1 MKYFNFISDRFRQFF
16 SGETAVQKDET
27 DGSPFEGREKVIAF
41 SIALFFAFCLWMIVN
56 LNRDFTVTIQVPIQ
70 LSTLSDDMII
80 SSEVPSTVSVNLS
93 GEGWKLIPIYR
104 NPPGITINAETR
116 QVNLPEQIRSQVGAF
131 SDLNILQ
138 VEPSQLEIE
147 TERKAMKRVPVA
159 NRVDITFRD
168 QFGLLNEPVIVPD
181 SVTVTGAESALA
193 GLDEWET
200 EETELSNI
208 SRSVERNIRLK
219 PGSSGISVEPQTV
232 TLIAEVAEYTE
243 AEHRVPIRTRNL
255 PSGRAVSYNPS
266 SITIRFDV
274 PIDQYSNIQD
284 MRLFNAYV
292 DYEVIEEDDS
302 GRIAPEIETVD
313 TDFIVRLRSFQPPR
327 VSYFRIVSD

>member
-1 MKYFNFISDRFRQFF
+1 MKYFNFISDRFRLFF
-16 SGETAVQKDET
+16 SGKSGVNKDET
-27 DGSPFEGREKVIAF
+27 EGSPFEGREKVIAF
-41 SIALFFAFCLWMIVN
+41 SVALFFAFCLWMIVN
-56 LNRDFTVTIQVPIQ
+56 LNRDFTVTVQVPIQ
-70 LSTLSDDMII
+70 LSAISDDMIV

-104 NPPGITINAETR
+104 NPPGITLNAETR
-116 QVNLPEQIRSQVGAF
+116 QVNLREQIRNQVGAF

-138 VEPSQLEIE
+138 VEPSQLELE
-147 TERKAMKRVPVA
+147 TERKATKRVPVA
-159 NRVDITFRD
+159 NRVDITYRD
-168 QFGLLNEPVIVPD
+168 QFGLLSEPVMVPD
-181 SVTVTGAESALA
+181 SVTVTGAESVLA

-208 SRSVERNIRLK
+208 SRSIERNIRLK
-219 PGSSGISVEPQTV
+219 SGPSGITVDPQTV
-232 TLIAEVAEYTE
+232 TLIAEVAEFTE
-243 AEHRVPIRTRNL
+243 AEQRVPIRTRNL

-292 DYEVIEEDDS
+292 DYEVIEADDS
-302 GRIAPEIETVD
+302 GRVAPEVETID

>member
-16 SGETAVQKDET
+16 SGETGVQKDET
-27 DGSPFEGREKVIAF
+27 DGSPFEGREKIIAF

-70 LSTLSDDMII
+70 LSTLSDDLIV
-80 SSEVPSTVSVNLS
+80 SSEVPSSVSVNLS
-93 GEGWKLIPIYR
+93 GEGWKLISIYR
-104 NPPGITINAETR
+104 NPPGITINAESR
-116 QVNLPEQIRSQVGAF
+116 QVNLPEQIRSQVSAF

-147 TERKAMKRVPVA
+147 TERKATKRVPVA
-159 NRVDITFRD
+159 NRVNITFRD

-193 GLDEWET
+193 ELNEWET

-232 TLIAEVAEYTE
+232 TLIADVTEFTE
-243 AEHRVPIRTRNL
+243 AEQRVPIRTRNL

-284 MRLFNAYV
+284 RRLFNAYV

-302 GRIAPEIETVD
+302 GRVAPEVETEE
-313 TDFIVRLRSFQPPR
+313 TDFIVRVRSFQPPR
-327 VSYFRIVSD
+327 VSYFRVVSD